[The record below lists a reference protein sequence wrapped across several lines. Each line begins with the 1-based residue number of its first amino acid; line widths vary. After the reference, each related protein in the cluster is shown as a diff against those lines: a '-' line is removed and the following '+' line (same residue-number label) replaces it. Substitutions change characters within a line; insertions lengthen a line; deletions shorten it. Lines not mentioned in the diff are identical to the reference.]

1 MPIYRDYDQAAL
13 DAQYNLRA
21 RVLDHQEY
29 FLRWDR
35 ASKEARATRRPRL
48 DLRYDSE
55 ALDLFPAAKTPAP
68 CLVFIHGG
76 YWQAF
81 GKGDFSFVA
90 PAYQDAGVSVAVVDY
105 TLSPKATM
113 DEIVRQNR
121 AAVAWLH
128 KNARELGIDP
138 DRVHVAGH
146 SAGGHLTAML
156 LETDWRQF
164 GLERSPVRG
173 GSAISGLYDLEPIRL
188 CYLNKVLG
196 LDDASARR
204 NSPILG
210 VPRAAPPLIL
220 SLGTEETPE
229 FLRQQADFAAA
240 WRKAGLALEI
250 ADEPGTHH
258 FSVMDRFAAP
268 GSILNR
274 AIMRQILA

>member
-21 RVLDHQEY
+21 RVLDHQAY
-29 FLRWDR
+29 FERWDR
-35 ASKEARATRRPRL
+35 ASKAARATRSCRL
-48 DLRYDSE
+48 DLRYDVE

-90 PAYQDAGVSVAVVDY
+90 PAYQEAGISVAVVDY
-105 TLSPKATM
+105 TLSPKASM

-121 AAVAWLH
+121 AAIAWLH
-128 KNARELGIDP
+128 KNARELGIDAG
-138 DRVHVAGH
+138 RIHVAGH
-146 SAGGHLTAML
+146 SAGGHLTAMM
-156 LETDWRQF
+156 LETDWRHF
-164 GLERSPVRG
+164 GLAASPVRG

-188 CYLNKVLG
+188 SYLNKVLG
-196 LDDASARR
+196 LHAETARR
-204 NSPILG
+204 NSPILA
-210 VPRAAPPLIL
+210 VPEKAPPLIL
-220 SLGTEETPE
+220 SLGRGETPE

-240 WRKAGLALEI
+240 WREAGLALEI
-250 ADEPGTHH
+250 ADEPDAHH
-258 FSVMDRFAAP
+258 FSVMDRFAEP

-274 AIMRQILA
+274 AVERQIFA